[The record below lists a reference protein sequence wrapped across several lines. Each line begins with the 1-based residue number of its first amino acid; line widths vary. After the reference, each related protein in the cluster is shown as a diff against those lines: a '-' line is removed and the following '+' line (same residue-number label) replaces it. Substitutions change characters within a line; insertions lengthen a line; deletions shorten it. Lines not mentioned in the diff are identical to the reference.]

1 MNSTK
6 PFASFRWSII
16 FLVASL
22 VAASAPQ
29 YAAVIS
35 AYPENVYQAGDRE
48 VALLPRYCMYTQ
60 LFRARIPGGNN
71 QGEIGGWISL
81 MGETFHHMHHY
92 CAGLVR
98 TNRALILA
106 YGSRKYNLEES
117 IREFDYVI
125 DRAPADFVLLP
136 EILTKKGENL
146 LLLDNTADGAAA
158 LIRAIELKSDYWP
171 PYAVLSDY
179 FKKHKNIAFA
189 REWLEKGLAAS
200 PDARAL
206 RQRMTELGSVKAQ

>member
-1 MNSTK
+1 MISTRLC
-6 PFASFRWSII
+6 ASVQWSII
-16 FLVASL
+16 FVVASL
-22 VAASAPQ
+22 LATSTPV
-29 YAAVIS
+29 YAAVPS

-71 QGEIGGWISL
+71 QSEIGGWISL
-81 MGETFHHMHHY
+81 MGETFHNMHHY

-98 TNRALILA
+98 TNRALILS
-106 YGSRKYNLEES
+106 YGSRKYNLDES

-146 LLLDNTADGAAA
+146 LHLDNAADGAAA
-158 LIRAIELKSDYWP
+158 LIRAIELKADYWP

-179 FKKHKNIAFA
+179 FKKHKNMVFA
-189 REWLEKGLAAS
+189 REWLEKGLAAA

-206 RQRMTELGSVKAQ
+206 RQRMAELASVKAQ